1 MYICDV
7 PSLFWECWALPT
19 SALYLLQLSC
29 ILEFDDAC
37 KGNPGKSGAG
47 VIIRRLDGSVV
58 CTPVLAQLFF
68 FFFSSIIIPSYLL
81 CSPLLLKIALLREGL
96 GVMTN
101 NAAEYRALIL
111 GLNYASKKGFKYIRC
126 QGDSKLVCNQ
136 VSCYFSA
143 FVTSAAVHSKSSN
156 STKTLSVWRA
166 GNFKWFSS
174 WTLIWKSYSAVF
186 LHQRNLFIPIT

>member
-1 MYICDV
+1 
-7 PSLFWECWALPT
+7 
-19 SALYLLQLSC
+19 
-29 ILEFDDAC
+29 
-37 KGNPGKSGAG
+37 
-47 VIIRRLDGSVV
+47 VV

-68 FFFSSIIIPSYLL
+68 SFFSSIIIPSYLL

-96 GVMTN
+96 GIMTN

-143 FVTSAAVHSKSSN
+143 FVTSAVVHSKSSN

-166 GNFKWFSS
+166 GNFKWFFLMDFDLKVIFCSFSS
-174 WTLIWKSYSAVF
+174 PKESFYSNHLKYMAQSIRHNDRIRSH
-186 LHQRNLFIPIT
+186 LY